1 MMTDNEKQRA
11 TYEAAL
17 LAYLDFYGVEE
28 GDDNYDET
36 VNNFGESYIGEFL
49 GMQDFIF
56 EYIVENNLMGTYIS
70 KLYRVDPLLVMPMFY
85 EIPSRNGMVYIFREI

>member
-1 MMTDNEKQRA
+1 MTDNEKQRA

-28 GDDNYDET
+28 GDYNFDET
-36 VNNFGESYIGEFL
+36 VNNFGEAYIGEFL
-49 GMQDFIF
+49 RMQDFLF

-85 EIPSRNGMVYIFREI
+85 EIPSRNGMVYIFRDI

>member
-36 VNNFGESYIGEFL
+36 VNNFGVSYIGEFL
-49 GMQDFIF
+49 GMQDFFF
-56 EYIVENNLMGTYIS
+56 EYIVENRWMGTCIS
-70 KLYRVDPLLVMPMFY
+70 ELYRANPMLVRQMFY
-85 EIPSRNGMVYIFREI
+85 EIPARNGMAYIFREI